1 MILNDMNIKC
11 TVYRCKNR
19 NPSLSVAEVLNLR
32 FARSAFSGLVV
43 ATVAGLIVNQHF
55 SQDLPLQKIAFR
67 FKLWL
72 VCLSF
77 GLVLWLSLRLLHSC
91 LAKSDEQV
99 LLHTTCKQWTWILAA
114 ELDCVKE
121 WRNDVTGLLE
131 IYQINSNH
139 QISKNAWPAGAGW
152 IPAIPLDFVSR
163 NPGGILNSAF
173 PFRHFCYGA
182 TSMYSVWFQL
192 CKLDTKSLWAKYAS
206 FPPQDPH

>member
-1 MILNDMNIKC
+1 MLEGTNAISKDEQRVSVLPGLDMILNDMNIKC

-55 SQDLPLQKIAFR
+55 SQGLPLQKIPFR

-99 LLHTTCKQWTWILAA
+99 LLHTTCKQ
-114 ELDCVKE
+114 
-121 WRNDVTGLLE
+121 
-131 IYQINSNH
+131 
-139 QISKNAWPAGAGW
+139 
-152 IPAIPLDFVSR
+152 
-163 NPGGILNSAF
+163 
-173 PFRHFCYGA
+173 
-182 TSMYSVWFQL
+182 
-192 CKLDTKSLWAKYAS
+192 
-206 FPPQDPH
+206 

>member
-1 MILNDMNIKC
+1 MYKC
-11 TVYRCKNR
+11 HQQRRTNSFRVAWSRYDSERYEQIPTNVYRCKNR
-19 NPSLSVAEVLNLR
+19 HPSLSVAEVLNLR

-99 LLHTTCKQWTWILAA
+99 LLHTTCKQ
-114 ELDCVKE
+114 
-121 WRNDVTGLLE
+121 
-131 IYQINSNH
+131 
-139 QISKNAWPAGAGW
+139 
-152 IPAIPLDFVSR
+152 
-163 NPGGILNSAF
+163 
-173 PFRHFCYGA
+173 
-182 TSMYSVWFQL
+182 
-192 CKLDTKSLWAKYAS
+192 
-206 FPPQDPH
+206 